1 MSFFFVIDIHFNMK
15 NIFKFIILLISV
27 PIFTY
32 ASSTDEARIG
42 NELYDTL
49 ELAIEAVKPNETI
62 TLVSNAYF
70 KESVTINKPVKIN
83 LNNHTIS
90 ADKMVF
96 RLIGGELYLTGKGI
110 VKEEN
115 PYYGAVVI
123 KGSSDQNKVNFSV
136 LEVDEDI
143 TLEGWSGVFIDQ
155 LSGKGYG
162 IKASVNGIINALS
175 DSTGGSGIG
184 IYVNGNIKDK
194 VNSPIITVN
203 KTASINST
211 GNGIYQAGY
220 ARTTINGGYIEG
232 YESSIAIKSGILT
245 INDGEFVCNGPDKT
259 PEASTGEIDASGVV
273 LQIESNTSYAGNMEI
288 TINNGTFKSKNSNT
302 IYEYSN
308 NNKTKVISFLI
319 NNGTFRSSNGKE
331 VFSLSQDFKDKLSP
345 FINGGKY
352 TTDVSKYIKN
362 DKTLTKDD
370 SYFKV
375 TETVSGKP
383 IKKSKTNTFPTYS
396 YFLIIISIL
405 IIAIY
410 FLKKYLTKK

>member
-1 MSFFFVIDIHFNMK
+1 MSFFFTIYIHFNMK
-15 NIFKFIILLISV
+15 NIFKFIILFISV

-143 TLEGWSGVFIDQ
+143 TLEGWSG
-155 LSGKGYG
+155 
-162 IKASVNGIINALS
+162 IINALS

-194 VNSPIITVN
+194 VNSPIITIN

-232 YESSIAIKSGILT
+232 YESSIAIKSGTLT

-259 PEASTGEIDASGVV
+259 PEASTGEIEASGVV

-319 NNGTFRSSNGKE
+319 NNGAFRSSNGKE

-362 DKTLTKDD
+362 DKTLTKDE

-375 TETVSGKP
+375 TESVSGKP
-383 IKKSKTNTFPTYS
+383 IEKSKANTFPMYS

-405 IIAIY
+405 IIVIY